1 MVKINKNNTFVIL
14 YFVIII
20 IIKVS
25 SNHGSEILYAMPFK
39 YEM

>member
-1 MVKINKNNTFVIL
+1 MVKINKNNTYFIL
-14 YFVIII
+14 YFVII

-25 SNHGSEILYAMPFK
+25 SNHGSEILYAMHFK